1 MGPSTRIGKP
11 VRASRT
17 NSRAGGFTLIELIIV
32 ISVIAILMAVAVP
45 VYRIHLVHAHEA
57 VLKQDLASMRT
68 AIDQYTYDKNK
79 APQDLSDLVSS
90 GYLRAIPKDPFTD
103 STETWQPVQDDSVM
117 SMDQTQS
124 GINDVHSG
132 SNLMSS
138 DGTAYSS
145 W

>member
-1 MGPSTRIGKP
+1 MGPSTKIGEP
-11 VRASRT
+11 VRFSRT

-32 ISVIAILMAVAVP
+32 ISVIAILLAVAIP

-132 SNLMSS
+132 SNQMSS

>member
-1 MGPSTRIGKP
+1 MRF
-11 VRASRT
+11 ART
-17 NSRAGGFTLIELIIV
+17 NTRAAGFTLIELIIV
-32 ISVIAILMAVAVP
+32 ISVIAILTAVAIP
-45 VYRIHLVHAHEA
+45 AYRIHLVHAHEA
-57 VLKQDLASMRT
+57 VLKTDLATMRT

-79 APQDLSDLVSS
+79 APQALSDLVDA
-90 GYLRAIPKDPFTD
+90 GYLHAIPKDPFTE

-117 SMDQTQS
+117 SVDQTQP

-132 SNLMSS
+132 SNQVST

>member
-1 MGPSTRIGKP
+1 MRF
-11 VRASRT
+11 SRT

-32 ISVIAILMAVAVP
+32 ISVIAILLAVAVP

-90 GYLRAIPKDPFTD
+90 GYLRAIPRDPFTD

-132 SNLMSS
+132 SNLLSS

>member
-11 VRASRT
+11 VRFSRT

-32 ISVIAILMAVAVP
+32 ISVIAILLAVAVP

-90 GYLRAIPKDPFTD
+90 GYLRAIPRDPFTD

-132 SNLMSS
+132 SNLLSS